1 MGEFV
6 FRIGDD
12 LVTYTN
18 WSDIPSDLTFDNVIK
33 FLPVVPEPPHTEEQ
47 HNEIE
52 LWPQRL
58 KEMLNKELK

>member
-12 LVTYTN
+12 LITYTN
-18 WSDIPSDLTFDNVIK
+18 WTDIPSDLIFDNVIR
-33 FLPVVPEPPHTEEQ
+33 FLPEVPEAPHTEEQ

-58 KEMLNKELK
+58 KELLKKELK